1 MKDLIVGFKIGRGGR
16 FNNSGYKTFLGECK
30 ISDFTNDLFVRFENE
45 GKILKEI
52 GNRQNLIYKFYE
64 CRSSENF
71 DFFEK
76 LGFDLGQKI
85 FVDGNDNEVGLSYED
100 YLSGIGIIDID
111 GAYDTVYTR
120 LLSDLKESDIDLVN
134 ASDFWNSL
142 QMIEFLESAQTN

>member
-1 MKDLIVGFKIGRGGR
+1 MENLIVGFKIGRGGR

-52 GNRQNLIYKFYE
+52 GNRQNLIEKFYE

-100 YLSGIGIIDID
+100 YQSGMGIIDID
-111 GAYDTVYTR
+111 GAYDTVYTK
-120 LLSDLKESDIDLVN
+120 LLSDLDESEIDLVR
-134 ASDFWNSL
+134 ASDFWNSP
-142 QMIEFLESAQTN
+142 QMIEFLESNF

>member
-30 ISDFTNDLFVRFENE
+30 ISDFTSDLFVRFENE

-142 QMIEFLESAQTN
+142 QMIEFLESNF

>member
-52 GNRQNLIYKFYE
+52 GNRQNLIDKFYE

-111 GAYDTVYTR
+111 GAYDTVYTK
-120 LLSDLKESDIDLVN
+120 LLSDLKESEIDLVN
-134 ASDFWNSL
+134 ASDFWNSP
-142 QMIEFLESAQTN
+142 QMIEFLESNF

>member
-52 GNRQNLIYKFYE
+52 GNRQNLIEKFYE

-111 GAYDTVYTR
+111 GAYDTVYTK
-120 LLSDLKESDIDLVN
+120 LLSDLKESDIDLVR
-134 ASDFWNSL
+134 ASDFWNSP
-142 QMIEFLESAQTN
+142 QMIEFLESNF

>member
-52 GNRQNLIYKFYE
+52 GNRQNLIGKFYE

-85 FVDGNDNEVGLSYED
+85 FVGGNGNEVGLSYED
-100 YLSGIGIIDID
+100 YQSGIGTIDID
-111 GAYDTVYTR
+111 GAYDTVYTK
-120 LLSDLKESDIDLVN
+120 LLSDLEESEIDLVR
-134 ASDFWNSL
+134 ASDFWNSP
-142 QMIEFLESAQTN
+142 QMIEFLESNF

>member
-30 ISDFTNDLFVRFENE
+30 ISDFTSDLFVRFENE

-52 GNRQNLIYKFYE
+52 GNRQNLIDKFYE

>member
-1 MKDLIVGFKIGRGGR
+1 MENLIVGFKIGRGGR

-52 GNRQNLIYKFYE
+52 GNRQNLIEKFYE

-100 YLSGIGIIDID
+100 YQSGMGIIDID
-111 GAYDTVYTR
+111 GAYDTVYTK
-120 LLSDLKESDIDLVN
+120 LLSDLDESEIDLVN
-134 ASDFWNSL
+134 ASDFWNSP
-142 QMIEFLESAQTN
+142 QMIEFLESNF

>member
-30 ISDFTNDLFVRFENE
+30 ISDFTSDLFVRFENE

-52 GNRQNLIYKFYE
+52 GNRQNLIDKFYE

-120 LLSDLKESDIDLVN
+120 LLSDLKESDIDLVR
-134 ASDFWNSL
+134 ASDFWNSP
-142 QMIEFLESAQTN
+142 QMIEFLESNF

>member
-52 GNRQNLIYKFYE
+52 GNRQNLIDKFYE

-111 GAYDTVYTR
+111 GAYDTVYTK

-134 ASDFWNSL
+134 ASDFWNSP
-142 QMIEFLESAQTN
+142 QMIEFLESNF